1 MILLRAARYAGQAPL
16 HHVRLE
22 DLSSVAPQERRRIWG
37 DAWPLL
43 ERAATRTDGGTEEE
57 VAWTLLRGDA
67 QLWSVF
73 DSEAASPRLRSPR
86 EGLPSDLPAEALAEA
101 GAPSSCALRATEDR
115 QERRRAA
122 VTTQITLIGE
132 KGCRL
137 WLVGGSRMAE
147 WAADFLAE
155 VEPWARSL
163 GCTHVWGTQSRAG
176 WQRIVRLFGGEPV
189 IVDGKTSW
197 MRRF

>member
-1 MILLRAARYAGQAPL
+1 MAKAEASQGKPPCIVSASRTWPPCRDLGLLWR
-16 HHVRLE
+16 
-22 DLSSVAPQERRRIWG
+22 

-43 ERAATRTDGGTEEE
+43 ERAATRTNGGTEEE
-57 VAWTLLRGDA
+57 VVRTLLRGDA

-73 DSEAASPRLRSPR
+73 DSEAALRLARRSL
-86 EGLPSDLPAEALAEA
+86 GEA
-101 GAPSSCALRATEDR
+101 GAPKA
-115 QERRRAA
+115 RRSAA

-189 IVDGKTSW
+189 IVDGKASW

>member
-1 MILLRAARYAGQAPL
+1 MIPLRAPRYAGQALRP
-16 HHVRLE
+16 
-22 DLSSVAPQERRRIWG
+22 SVVLCRDVSAAWHE
-37 DAWPLL
+37 AWPLL
-43 ERAATRTDGGTEEE
+43 ERAAMRTNGGTEEE
-57 VAWTLLRGDA
+57 VFQTLVRGDA

-73 DSEAASPRLRSPR
+73 DTEEAPLRQGFGGQ
-86 EGLPSDLPAEALAEA
+86 GLPSV
-101 GAPSSCALRATEDR
+101 AP

-147 WAADFLAE
+147 WADDFLAE
-155 VEPWARSL
+155 IEPWARSL

-189 IVDGKTSW
+189 IVDGKASW

>member
-1 MILLRAARYAGQAPL
+1 MTLLRAARYAGQAPL
-16 HHVRLE
+16 HRVRLE
-22 DLSSVAPQERRRIWG
+22 GLPSVAPQERRRVWR

-43 ERAATRTDGGTEEE
+43 ERAATRTNGGTEDE
-57 VAWTLLRGDA
+57 VWQTLLRGDA

-73 DSEAASPRLRSPR
+73 DAE
-86 EGLPSDLPAEALAEA
+86 EGLPSQ
-101 GAPSSCALRATEDR
+101 APKA
-115 QERRRAA
+115 RRRAA

-137 WLVGGSRMAE
+137 WLVGGSRLAE

-189 IVDGKTSW
+189 IVDGKASW

>member
-1 MILLRAARYAGQAPL
+1 MIAPRQGFGGQAPL
-16 HHVRLE
+16 HRVRLE
-22 DLSSVAPQERRRIWG
+22 DLSSVAPQERRKVWC

-43 ERAATRTDGGTEEE
+43 ERAATRTNGGTEEE
-57 VAWTLLRGDA
+57 VFQTLLRGDA

-73 DSEAASPRLRSPR
+73 DSE
-86 EGLPSDLPAEALAEA
+86 
-101 GAPSSCALRATEDR
+101 
-115 QERRRAA
+115 ERRRAA

-137 WLVGGSRMAE
+137 WLVGGSRLPE

-163 GCTHVWGTQSRAG
+163 GCTHVWGMQSRAG

-189 IVDGKTSW
+189 IVDGKASW

>member
-1 MILLRAARYAGQAPL
+1 MTLLRAARYAGQAPL

-22 DLSSVAPQERRRIWG
+22 DLPSVAPQERRRVWG

-57 VAWTLLRGDA
+57 VARTLLRGDA
-67 QLWSVF
+67 QLWGVF

-86 EGLPSDLPAEALAEA
+86 EGLPSV
-101 GAPSSCALRATEDR
+101 AP

-137 WLVGGSRMAE
+137 WLVGGSRLAE

-163 GCTHVWGTQSRAG
+163 GCTHVWGTQSRPG

-189 IVDGKTSW
+189 IVDGKASW